1 MSALLELSGVTRRFG
16 GLRAVSNVTLSVAQ
30 GEVVGLIGP
39 NGAGK
44 TTLVNVITGV
54 HPASAGSVRF
64 AGEDITRLRPF
75 QAARRGIARTFQIV
89 QPFPGMTVLENV
101 AAAAMFAGG
110 VSYGGRARD
119 EAMRHLR
126 FVGLAGVADSG
137 AAALTLGMRKRLEF
151 AKGLAMR
158 PKLLLLDEV
167 NAGLN
172 AAEIDQ
178 ALQLI
183 RAIAAR
189 GVTVLIIEHLMK
201 VVLSLCSRIAVLH
214 HGELIAEGA
223 PRAII
228 EDPRVI
234 QAYLGKR
241 YAKAQAGANG

>member
-1 MSALLELSGVTRRFG
+1 VSALLELSGVTRRFG

-30 GEVVGLIGP
+30 GEVLGLIGP

-54 HPASAGSVRF
+54 HPASAGRVRF
-64 AGEDITRLRPF
+64 AGEDITRLRPY

-101 AAAAMFAGG
+101 VAAAMFAGG
-110 VSYGGRARD
+110 VSYGQRARD
-119 EAMRHLR
+119 AAMQHLR
-126 FVGLAGVADSG
+126 FVGLAEVAERS
-137 AAALTLGMRKRLEF
+137 AAALTLAMRKRLEF

-158 PKLLLLDEV
+158 PKLLLLDEM

-172 AAEIDQ
+172 AAEVDQ
-178 ALQLI
+178 ALELM

-214 HGELIAEGA
+214 HGELIAVGA
-223 PRAII
+223 PQTII
-228 EDPRVI
+228 EDPQVI

-241 YAKAQAGANG
+241 YAKAQAGVHG

>member
-1 MSALLELSGVTRRFG
+1 VSALLELSGVTRRFG
-16 GLRAVSNVTLSVAQ
+16 GLRAVSDVTLSVPQ
-30 GEVVGLIGP
+30 GEVLGLIGP

-44 TTLVNVITGV
+44 TTIVNVITGV
-54 HPASAGSVRF
+54 HPASAGKVRF
-64 AGEDITRLRPF
+64 AGEDITRVRPY

-110 VSYGGRARD
+110 LSYGQRARD
-119 EAMRHLR
+119 EALQHLR
-126 FVGLAGVADSG
+126 FVGLAEVADSN
-137 AAALTLGMRKRLEF
+137 AAALTLAMRKRLEF

-172 AAEIDQ
+172 AAEVDQ
-178 ALQLI
+178 ALELI

-189 GVTVLIIEHLMK
+189 GITVLIIEHLMK

-214 HGELIAEGA
+214 HGELIAAGA
-223 PRAII
+223 PQAII

-241 YAKAQAGANG
+241 YARAQAGAHG